1 MEHSV
6 ERRST
11 SCREAASWEGN
22 RGSITCLSEVEEEEK
37 EKEQEKDRKGKGEG
51 GGRGG
56 GGGE

>member
-37 EKEQEKDRKGKGEG
+37 EPEKDRKGKDEG

-56 GGGE
+56 GVGGE